1 MRCGLLKKALPWL
14 RREKE
19 NKNHTTL
26 FLRGAKVVLRDKLLE
41 DAVNDYAWR
50 TDVELSRLDATKPI
64 KMSYGS
70 FMQYSRGELDYPN
83 SSSKRL
89 AVDTF
94 DGIHIGNCMYYDI
107 DSKRQQAELGIMI
120 GDGKYQGR
128 GYGTDA
134 VQVLLGHIFETTSIE
149 RVYLHTLE
157 WNARARNSFAKAGF
171 REAKKVHREG
181 MDFVKMDIHKSEWQN
196 SQTTRITQE

>member
-50 TDVELSRLDATKPI
+50 TDVELSRFDATKPI

-70 FMQYSRGELDYPN
+70 FMQYSRGELD
-83 SSSKRL
+83 
-89 AVDTF
+89 
-94 DGIHIGNCMYYDI
+94 
-107 DSKRQQAELGIMI
+107 
-120 GDGKYQGR
+120 
-128 GYGTDA
+128 
-134 VQVLLGHIFETTSIE
+134 
-149 RVYLHTLE
+149 
-157 WNARARNSFAKAGF
+157 
-171 REAKKVHREG
+171 
-181 MDFVKMDIHKSEWQN
+181 
-196 SQTTRITQE
+196 